1 MSTLNFVLY
10 WKVIKR
16 DVHVRLYLTTVLI
29 VFTDWL
35 SLPSHFKLQEMNTK
49 HREDL
54 QQQLA
59 KFHEVSLGA
68 YQLLL
73 TVRLTK
79 SQMKS

>member
-1 MSTLNFVLY
+1 MLDCIWLLSTRFCV
-10 WKVIKR
+10 
-16 DVHVRLYLTTVLI
+16 DSFH
-29 VFTDWL
+29 DWL
-35 SLPSHFKLQEMNTK
+35 SLHSHFKLQEMNTK